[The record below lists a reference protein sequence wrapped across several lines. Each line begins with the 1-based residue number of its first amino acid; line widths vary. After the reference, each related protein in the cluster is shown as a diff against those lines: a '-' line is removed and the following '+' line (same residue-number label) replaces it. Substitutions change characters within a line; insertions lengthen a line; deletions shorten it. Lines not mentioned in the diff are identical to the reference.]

1 MMILLG
7 TQLTVPQSVD
17 LQQRLDFVVLLLS
30 ADLPKVK
37 VFQTIHNCHAILK
50 IIKMIEKNRNPFLIY
65 EIFSRSEFV
74 LIVTN
79 GAVGIF
85 GLSGSFWDQSQI
97 LSSFW
102 TAKINVFPLFIRST
116 HHLPIKRTLSK
127 G

>member
-1 MMILLG
+1 MILLG
-7 TQLTVPQSVD
+7 TRLTVPQSVD

-37 VFQTIHNCHAILK
+37 VFQTIHNCHTILK
-50 IIKMIEKNRNPFLIY
+50 IIKMIKNLNLFLIY

-102 TAKINVFPLFIRST
+102 TAEIKVFRLFICST

>member
-1 MMILLG
+1 
-7 TQLTVPQSVD
+7 
-17 LQQRLDFVVLLLS
+17 
-30 ADLPKVK
+30 
-37 VFQTIHNCHAILK
+37 
-50 IIKMIEKNRNPFLIY
+50 MIEKNRNPFLIY

-102 TAKINVFPLFIRST
+102 TAEIRHYFAIHMLHASLT
-116 HHLPIKRTLSK
+116 NQENIIKGMKSQRNRYF
-127 G
+127 GMRI